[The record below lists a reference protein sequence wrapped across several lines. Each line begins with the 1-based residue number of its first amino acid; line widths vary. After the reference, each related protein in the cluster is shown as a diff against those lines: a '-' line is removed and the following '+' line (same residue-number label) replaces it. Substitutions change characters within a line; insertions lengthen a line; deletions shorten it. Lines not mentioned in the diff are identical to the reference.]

1 MNQETNKSAARQ
13 RAEEMLQYLGSIV
26 SSDVATLG
34 FKVID
39 GTAGNALIIG
49 PAPSIMINV
58 PEQESEPVAFLVDV
72 ISDAG
77 ATLSFYESLRDKYGD
92 RIRYGGVFAVVD
104 GKIVTDQDFV
114 MNNKVELMKRFVAGI
129 LVQQAM
135 GQRSTSEKKGS
146 GILLPSDKI
155 IVPGKGL

>member
-1 MNQETNKSAARQ
+1 
-13 RAEEMLQYLGSIV
+13 MLKYLGSIV

-39 GTAGNALIIG
+39 GSAGNALILG

-58 PEQESEPVAFLVDV
+58 PAEENEPVAFLVDV
-72 ISDAG
+72 IADAG
-77 ATLSFYESLRDKYGD
+77 ATVSFYESLRDKYGD

-104 GKIVTDQDFV
+104 GNVVVDQDFV
-114 MNNKVELMKRFVAGI
+114 MNNKIELMKRFVAGI
-129 LVQQAM
+129 LVQETL
-135 GQRSTSEKKGS
+135 GQRSKKKEGG

-155 IVPGKGL
+155 IVPGKGM